1 MQKWTL
7 YYYYEKQWKVV
18 FQTEKNVGM
27 ITLSSKLVNKKET
40 ESEHITASTSWNS
53 VEREWG
59 EELCH
64 SKKLYDKDDLKDL
77 VGKG

>member
-18 FQTEKNVGM
+18 FQTEKNAVM

-40 ESEHITASTSWNS
+40 ESKHITAFTSWNS